1 MPPTPLT
8 QQLTQRIQQH
18 GPITYAEWMAAALY
32 HPQHGYYR
40 RGQPTVGPQGDFL
53 TSPEVHPVF
62 GAAVAR
68 LAQTVSESLG
78 HPDPF
83 RIVEVGP
90 GSGALAES
98 LLTALEAQL
107 HTPISLTLVEADHTA
122 AQTQR
127 RRLAN
132 FRSPIEWRSDIADA
146 PTDAHLVLANELLDA
161 QPVHRLRFEHDAW
174 TELLVGCAPNGA
186 FRDCPA
192 PLANPA
198 LSAPLQNLD
207 PQDRQIVEIS
217 PARADLVAAL
227 ANLLTDGLLLLF
239 DYGYPRRELYD
250 PPPPQRHPDDL
261 PQPHTRRKPLR
272 PPRRARHHLPHRPR
286 PGARSGHRR
295 RPDLAAAKQP
305 VRLAGRPTPRPAR
318 LNRRPTNPPRRPTR
332 PRSALRSRRTRPHH
346 RHHRLPRRTVRPL
359 RRTAGPDSAAIMS
372 APTVGDPLPNP
383 TLHSPDGPIALH
395 DLLGDGPLLILFYRE
410 DATPACTTQ
419 LCAFRDEFELLT
431 ELGASV
437 VAISADDTQSQQ
449 RFRETQKFPFPLLSD
464 PNLTAAQAFNVAD
477 PPHPP
482 QPPRRLHLRPQRH
495 HHPNHPLLPTH
506 QPQPLPIHLPI
517 PRHLTRPLSV
527 IPAKAGIS
535 PAQPPKPRHKIPAS
549 RK

>member
-1 MPPTPLT
+1 MPPAAPTPLT

-107 HTPISLTLVEADHTA
+107 HTPISLTLVEADHAA

-146 PTDAHLVLANELLDA
+146 PADAHLVLANELLDA
-161 QPVHRLRFEHDAW
+161 QPVHRLRFEHGAW

-186 FRDCPA
+186 FHDCPA
-192 PLANPA
+192 PIANPA
-198 LSAPLQNLD
+198 LSAPLQHLD

-250 PPPPQRHPDDL
+250 PRRRNGTLMTFRNHTPGENPYAAPGEHDITCHIDLDQVLEAATAAGLTWLPPSSQSAWLDAQRHAL
-261 PQPHTRRKPLR
+261 
-272 PPRRARHHLPHRPR
+272 
-286 PGARSGHRR
+286 
-295 RPDLAAAKQP
+295 LA
-305 VRLAGRPTPRPAR
+305 
-318 LNRRPTNPPRRPTR
+318 
-332 PRSALRSRRTRPHH
+332 S
-346 RHHRLPRRTVRPL
+346 
-359 RRTAGPDSAAIMS
+359 I
-372 APTVGDPLPNP
+372 
-383 TLHSPDGPIALH
+383 
-395 DLLGDGPLLILFYRE
+395 
-410 DATPACTTQ
+410 
-419 LCAFRDEFELLT
+419 
-431 ELGASV
+431 
-437 VAISADDTQSQQ
+437 
-449 RFRETQKFPFPLLSD
+449 
-464 PNLTAAQAFNVAD
+464 AD
-477 PPHPP
+477 PPTRLAARRALEALCDPEGLGRITVITVITASRGELRSPLGELPGLTAP
-482 QPPRRLHLRPQRH
+482 QP
-495 HHPNHPLLPTH
+495 
-506 QPQPLPIHLPI
+506 
-517 PRHLTRPLSV
+517 
-527 IPAKAGIS
+527 
-535 PAQPPKPRHKIPAS
+535 
-549 RK
+549 